1 MRKLIKSMP
10 LLLLAC
16 GMVAS
21 CTENNLV
28 EESGKNKITITASIS
43 NPDGSDETRTCID
56 VNGSPSGAL
65 GLLWQSGDKIGVFG
79 NGGTSNALF
88 ASTSQ
93 GNVKQADFDGSMSAA
108 DEPYRAYYPYSTDNN
123 GAQVHNLRGNVPEE

>member
-79 NGGTSNALF
+79 NGAHPMPCLP
-88 ASTSQ
+88 AHRR
-93 GNVKQADFDGSMSAA
+93 VM
-108 DEPYRAYYPYSTDNN
+108 
-123 GAQVHNLRGNVPEE
+123 